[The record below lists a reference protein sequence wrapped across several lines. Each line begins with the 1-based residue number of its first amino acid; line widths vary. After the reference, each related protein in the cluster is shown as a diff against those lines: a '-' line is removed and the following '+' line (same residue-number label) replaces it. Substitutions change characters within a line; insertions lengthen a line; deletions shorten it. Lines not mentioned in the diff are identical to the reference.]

1 MEKFADR
8 ISMRE
13 IEELRVSK
21 REEIMG
27 VLKKQMEAA

>member
-1 MEKFADR
+1 MEKFDKR

-13 IEELRVSK
+13 IEELRVVK

-27 VLKKQMEAA
+27 VLKK